1 MKTTRLVKVPEAVHK
16 QLRKIATE
24 EKTTTGEI
32 IVSALRDWLETEP
45 DDEL

>member
-1 MKTTRLVKVPEAVHK
+1 MKSARLAKIPESIHK